1 MINKHSFHLY
11 PFGAG
16 SETSEKDPNIIAKD
30 VPMALIIWETTGV
43 LRVVARKGDRDQIF
57 TSYYKSQYHTLC
69 LVTEGL
75 LGARASALLSET

>member
-1 MINKHSFHLY
+1 
-11 PFGAG
+11 
-16 SETSEKDPNIIAKD
+16 
-30 VPMALIIWETTGV
+30 MALMIWETTGV

-75 LGARASALLSET
+75 LAWPQGLVLCSQKHI

>member
-1 MINKHSFHLY
+1 MIRHSFHLY

-16 SETSEKDPNIIAKD
+16 SETSDKDPNIITKD

-43 LRVVARKGDRDQIF
+43 LGVVARKGDRDHLF

-69 LVTEGL
+69 VVTEGL
-75 LGARASALLSET
+75 LGTRACALLSET